1 MADTVGIAAAQL
13 KSIVERIE
21 RLEEEKKSLSDD
33 IKDVYSEAK
42 ANGFDTKTL
51 RAVVKLRKQD
61 KAEREEQEA
70 LLDLYLGALG
80 MLPLF
85 DELREAA
92 E

>member
-13 KSIVERIE
+13 KSIVTRIE
-21 RLEEEKKSLSDD
+21 TLEEDKKSLADD
-33 IKDVYSEAK
+33 IKDVYAEAK

-85 DELREAA
+85 DEQREAA